1 VSSPRIAAP
10 SKATRSA
17 TWRCERPAGDKAELS
32 YGGTSAQTERSKRSE
47 ATSRGGRYGNS

>member
-17 TWRCERPAGDKAELS
+17 TWRCERPAGDEAELS

-47 ATSRGGRYGNS
+47 ATSRGGCYGNS